1 MGSAP
6 PSPDLMPDESQTM
19 KKPSKNP
26 EQIAQALAAL
36 LLRIEAEQEFP
47 DAAWAVSRAHGVD
60 YQALSDAYDA
70 HHGA

>member
-1 MGSAP
+1 
-6 PSPDLMPDESQTM
+6 M

-47 DAAWAVSRAHGVD
+47 DAAWAVASAHGVD
-60 YQALSDAYDA
+60 YRALSDAYDA
-70 HHGA
+70 HHGD

>member
-1 MGSAP
+1 
-6 PSPDLMPDESQTM
+6 M
-19 KKPSKNP
+19 KKPSKDP
-26 EQIAQALAAL
+26 QQIAQALAAL

-60 YQALSDAYDA
+60 YQALSDAYDH